1 MVHTRARAPARGGA
15 PGLFFILYLYRCRHP
30 DTLPDTLSQRKH
42 RTLYVEFLHGVVDRP
57 VERVNVGK
65 GLMRQ
70 VMRLEVAPDHL
81 DVVEL
86 RRILGQPLN
95 GEPV

>member
-1 MVHTRARAPARGGA
+1 MRSAHNLGNPPCYFHGRDSW
-15 PGLFFILYLYRCRHP
+15 F
-30 DTLPDTLSQRKH
+30 DQRKH
-42 RTLYVEFLHGVVDRP
+42 RTLYVEFLHGVVDRL

-86 RRILGQPLN
+86 RRILGRPLDD
-95 GEPV
+95 EPV